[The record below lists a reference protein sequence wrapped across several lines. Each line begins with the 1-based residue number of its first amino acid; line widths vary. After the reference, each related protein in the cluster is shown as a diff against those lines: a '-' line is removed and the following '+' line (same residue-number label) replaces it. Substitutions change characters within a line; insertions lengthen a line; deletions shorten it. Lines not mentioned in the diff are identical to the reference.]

1 MWRIRRPRIIWPTPV
16 RPAWPT
22 PPRPRLRWQQGL
34 VRRLVWVLAVFLVLL
49 ALKEANGPLSEEVRN
64 GLRYVLTTEWNYQP
78 VIEKVV
84 RYGLQTV
91 NVDLPFFDVAGTQPA
106 VRVTKKVDILTLPVS
121 GELVGKFGWNKD
133 AGTGLERFHPG
144 VDIACAP
151 DSPVRAVLDGVVLQV
166 GEDGA
171 LGHYVLIE
179 HGDKTTTLYAH
190 LKEVKVKEGEKVKV
204 GQVIALAGEHGDF
217 PGPGLHFEFRE
228 KGELID
234 PLTRFTLSG
243 KQ

>member
-1 MWRIRRPRIIWPTPV
+1 LWRIRRPRVIWPA
-16 RPAWPT
+16 PAVP
-22 PPRPRLRWQQGL
+22 LHSRWKQGL
-34 VRRLVWVLAVFLVLL
+34 ARRSLLVLVVFLVIL
-49 ALKEANGPLSEEVRN
+49 AVKETNGPLSEELRG

-106 VRVTKKVDILTLPVS
+106 ARVTKQVDILTLPAS
-121 GELVGKFGWNKD
+121 GEVVGSFGWHTD
-133 AGTGLERFHPG
+133 AANGLERFHPG

-151 DSPVRAVLDGVVLQV
+151 DTPVRAVLDGVVLQV

-171 LGHYVLIE
+171 LGPYVLVE
-179 HGDKTTTLYAH
+179 HGDKTTSLYAH
-190 LKEVKVKEGEKVKV
+190 LREIKVKEGDPLKA
-204 GQVIALAGEHGDF
+204 GQVIATVGEQGDF

-234 PLTRFTLSG
+234 PLTRFTLTG
-243 KQ
+243 KE